1 MQQRS
6 ERTVGCVRT
15 RCAYI
20 SPDISFILPYISTVY
35 PFNLH
40 YVYSILYLPRRV
52 RTCLR
57 SLFAV
62 SALFFVLL
70 AVAGL
75 AHLACA
81 C

>member
-20 SPDISFILPYISTVY
+20 SPDISFILPYISPVY

-40 YVYSILYLPRRV
+40 YVYSILYLP
-52 RTCLR
+52 
-57 SLFAV
+57 
-62 SALFFVLL
+62 
-70 AVAGL
+70 
-75 AHLACA
+75 
-81 C
+81 